1 MSLEL
6 GFAIGAIA
14 FAAIV
19 GGAVYALYPSTF
31 SGQITT
37 AGDTTPTA
45 SDGFIPP
52 DEMMTT
58 TTSDNSAASQNT
70 TTGSA
75 GNASSQQPSTGPGY

>member
-19 GGAVYALYPSTF
+19 GGAVYALYQSTF